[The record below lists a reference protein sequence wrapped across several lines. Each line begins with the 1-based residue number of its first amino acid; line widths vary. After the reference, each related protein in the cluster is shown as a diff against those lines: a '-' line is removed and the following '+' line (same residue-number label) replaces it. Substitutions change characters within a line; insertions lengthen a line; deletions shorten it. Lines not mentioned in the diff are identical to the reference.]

1 VTDRFQIGS
10 FNNTNKTMSSNLNYK
25 QVANVSRRTWD
36 VETYQQRAASRK
48 EHEKTPKTTSASAKG
63 DGIHQVAAA
72 DAAGPTGSRRAF
84 LQARQSAVV
93 RDIDE
98 RVGTTQIVSVE
109 SAAATATTDV
119 STDHAPGISQK
130 GVGWYCRLCDCYLKD
145 SLTYLDHLNGRKHQ
159 RALGYTMRVERSTT
173 EDVMAKLQ
181 QLEEKQKE
189 QEQIKIKEQ
198 QQLVSKIEGKSGKKS
213 SQGARNMFAI
223 SAADE
228 DDNEDDAI
236 QFQAREEEIKRR
248 KEAKKLKKKVRKESK
263 MNKESPLPALDE
275 ESRNKEAGH
284 EQSNQSGTG
293 SDANVDHA
301 NQHAVADP
309 STESQQ
315 KHTSEDASPEDQGEH
330 GEDEIDPALASL
342 MGFSGFG
349 TTKR

>member
-1 VTDRFQIGS
+1 
-10 FNNTNKTMSSNLNYK
+10 MSSNLNYK

-48 EHEKTPKTTSASAKG
+48 EHEKTPKTTSASAAVKG

-109 SAAATATTDV
+109 SAAVTADV

-189 QEQIKIKEQ
+189 EQQNKIKEQ
-198 QQLVSKIEGKSGKKS
+198 QQLFSKIEGKSDKKS
-213 SQGARNMFAI
+213 SQGSRNMFAI

-236 QFQAREEEIKRR
+236 QLQAREEEIKRR

-263 MNKESPLPALDE
+263 MNKESPLPALDQ
-275 ESRNKEAGH
+275 ESRNKEEDDAGH
-284 EQSNQSGTG
+284 EQSNQSATG

-301 NQHAVADP
+301 NQQAVVDP

-315 KHTSEDASPEDQGEH
+315 KNTSEDASPEDQDEQD
-330 GEDEIDPALASL
+330 EDAIDPALASM